1 MMFSRA
7 EKTPLAEWWWSIDR
21 ELLGALIML
30 LAVGMVLSFGAS
42 PAVAERIGLD
52 EWHFVIRHAL
62 FCLLAIPVM
71 LATSLLNQRQ
81 ARFVALATLV
91 VMTILLWATLYF
103 GTEVK
108 GARRWISIAGW
119 TIQPTEFVKPA
130 FAVIGAW
137 LFSEFMIHRSVPGRA
152 IATIIMGLLV
162 GALLLQPDLGQTA
175 LVMATW
181 AVLLFFSGISWWV
194 IVGLGGAAGGLL
206 VGGYAFFP
214 HFARRIDSFINP
226 EDGNT
231 YQVDRALQSLMEGG
245 WFGRGP
251 GESVANR
258 LIPDAHADFVFSA
271 AAGEFGIVFCMGLVG
286 LIGFIAI
293 RAMLAAQRQA
303 SLFATLAASTLAA
316 QFAMQSG
323 INLAVNLNLMPAKGM
338 TLPFVSYGGTS
349 MIAVAFGMG
358 LMLALTR
365 TKPEE
370 RMVTGL
376 PSYRSAVVAPAE

>member
-1 MMFSRA
+1 MFSRA

-91 VMTILLWATLYF
+91 VMTILLWATLHF

-137 LFSEFMIHRSVPGRA
+137 LFSEFMIHRNVPGRA

-303 SLFATLAASTLAA
+303 SLFARLAASTLAA

>member
-91 VMTILLWATLYF
+91 VMTILLWATLHF

-137 LFSEFMIHRSVPGRA
+137 LFSEYMIHRNVPGRA

-303 SLFATLAASTLAA
+303 SLFARLAASTLAA